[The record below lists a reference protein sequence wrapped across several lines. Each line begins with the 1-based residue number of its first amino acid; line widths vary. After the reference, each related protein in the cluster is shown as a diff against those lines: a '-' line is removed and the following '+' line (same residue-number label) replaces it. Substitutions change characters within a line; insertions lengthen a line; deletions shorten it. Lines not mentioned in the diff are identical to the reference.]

1 MGRGA
6 YRKPVPQI
14 VEKAQTEV
22 GSDKNIDH
30 GFEHQGREAGSTV
43 NQKELRKQNKI
54 QDKERF
60 NLKEAEEKASAC
72 ISVFIPKSDIINIL
86 T

>member
-1 MGRGA
+1 MGRKA

-43 NQKELRKQNKI
+43 NQKELRKQNNMDKSSTGAEVSGVHLKI
-54 QDKERF
+54 DLLET
-60 NLKEAEEKASAC
+60 LKDLYFELC
-72 ISVFIPKSDIINIL
+72 
-86 T
+86 